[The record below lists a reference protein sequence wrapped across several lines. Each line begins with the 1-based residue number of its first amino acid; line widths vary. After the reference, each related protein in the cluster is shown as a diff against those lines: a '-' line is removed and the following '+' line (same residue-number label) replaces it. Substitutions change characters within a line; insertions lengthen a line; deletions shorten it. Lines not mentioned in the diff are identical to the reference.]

1 MDLLDWARGPLLVLA
16 LAIFLAGCG
25 WRAWSL
31 LRLPARAPGGRC
43 TSPAWWSWSRANCPD
58 RAQVA
63 VMCRALM
70 TAP

>member
-31 LRLPARAPGGRC
+31 LRAPVAGAHRQPGGAGRAPTALTGLR
-43 TSPAWWSWSRANCPD
+43 SP
-58 RAQVA
+58 
-63 VMCRALM
+63 
-70 TAP
+70 

>member
-31 LRLPARAPGGRC
+31 LRLPARAPVAGAHRQPGGAGRAP
-43 TSPAWWSWSRANCPD
+43 TALTGLRSP
-58 RAQVA
+58 
-63 VMCRALM
+63 
-70 TAP
+70 